1 METVHYAFSPEFMKT
16 VSREY
21 LIKTRGLIYAFIV
34 LFTLIALLLMVF
46 EGNAFFTGAFVMFG
60 IFEILTYRNVQ
71 RRAVKNASTLYDQSM
86 SATFGDEGVT
96 FDNPDIVTII
106 KWRRIHS
113 VTRLKSAWLF
123 ATFSE
128 SNYYVVPT
136 SLITDSIKI
145 LIETKM
151 NERDKQSM

>member
-34 LFTLIALLLMVF
+34 LFTLIALVLMVF
-46 EGNAFFTGAFVMFG
+46 EGNAFFIGAFVMFG

>member
-34 LFTLIALLLMVF
+34 LFTLIALVLMVF
-46 EGNAFFTGAFVMFG
+46 EGNAFFIGAFVMFG

-86 SATFGDEGVT
+86 SVTFGDEGVT

-136 SLITDSIKI
+136 SLITDSIKL